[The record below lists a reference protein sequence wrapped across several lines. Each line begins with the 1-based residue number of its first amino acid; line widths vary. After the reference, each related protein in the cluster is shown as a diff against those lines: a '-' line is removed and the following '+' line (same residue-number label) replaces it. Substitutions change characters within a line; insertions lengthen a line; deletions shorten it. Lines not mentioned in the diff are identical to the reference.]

1 MSTTVL
7 VVDDSAEELAIMK
20 RVLGNTGRLINI
32 KTAERGDT
40 ALDLLRKNIVI
51 PALIFLDI
59 KMPGLDGIET
69 VRQIRADKKLKQ
81 IPVVILTN
89 SSLESDKKAAFAA
102 GADDFINKAFNMD
115 QFCKDIKSLLER
127 WLKA

>member
-1 MSTTVL
+1 M
-7 VVDDSAEELAIMK
+7 VVDDNVDELAIMIRILLK
-20 RVLGNTGRLINI
+20 TGRII
-32 KTAERGDT
+32 TVKTAERGET
-40 ALDLLRKNIVI
+40 ALDLLRKNAVI

-59 KMPGLDGIET
+59 KMPGLSGIET
-69 VRQIRADKKLKQ
+69 VRQIRADEKLKH

-115 QFCKDIKSLLER
+115 QFCNDVKSLLER